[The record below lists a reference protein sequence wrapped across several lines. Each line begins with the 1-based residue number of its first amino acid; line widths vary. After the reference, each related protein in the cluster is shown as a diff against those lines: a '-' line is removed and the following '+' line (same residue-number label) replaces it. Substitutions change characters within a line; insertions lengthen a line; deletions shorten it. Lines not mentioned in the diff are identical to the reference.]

1 MIQELS
7 TQLLA
12 LRQEIKEI
20 EERQKEELT
29 PKKDLMNAVQSK
41 LIEELT
47 SAGMKSIKTEY
58 ANFAITTR
66 KGYTVVDEV
75 HALPWAVEN
84 NVYGINA
91 RLLAQKLK
99 DMEKDEQEIPDFFKP
114 VETLSMTVTA
124 TKK

>member
-12 LRQEIKEI
+12 LKQEVKEI
-20 EERQKEELT
+20 EERQKEELA
-29 PKKDLMNAVQSK
+29 PKKELMNTVQAK

-47 SAGMKSIKTEY
+47 KVGMKSIKTDE

-84 NVYGINA
+84 KVYGINA
-91 RLLAQKLK
+91 RLLSQKLK
-99 DMEKDEQEIPDFFKP
+99 EMEKAEQEIPDFFRP
-114 VETLSMTVTA
+114 VETLSMTVTPS
-124 TKK
+124 KK